1 MTDTTHHRRHD
12 ARTDDETTPPRDVA
26 LSLTDSRVLIY
37 DARNHRAWIVSTAS
51 VALTDVV

>member
-12 ARTDDETTPPRDVA
+12 AHTDDETTPPRDVA